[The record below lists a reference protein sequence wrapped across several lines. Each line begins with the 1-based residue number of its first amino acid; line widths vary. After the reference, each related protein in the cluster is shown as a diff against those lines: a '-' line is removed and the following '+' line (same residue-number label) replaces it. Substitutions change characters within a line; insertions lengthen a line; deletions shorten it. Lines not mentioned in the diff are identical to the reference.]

1 MEVSYRRDLNHNY
14 MILEN
19 EKITGN
25 EYPVRMIEQN
35 HIPELLPFQLRKMN
49 GKTFLYYEI
58 TSRQPL
64 IQIYDT
70 VSMRSRDIE
79 QLLIG
84 IRNGIERAHQYL
96 LSSEDILLEPEF
108 IYLNMGTGQ
117 VQLCCIPL
125 LERKEGPSFLPL
137 AEFILKKLDHAD
149 RRAVDLGYELFA
161 WVSQENFSFQ
171 ECLKELLKENF
182 SSHSEGKEHTGDR
195 LSRDFLPETE
205 WEADREEKTGI
216 NRNEIIRTG
225 EEGKGKNG
233 LKKHSVKNVLLCLAV
248 VAVIML
254 LFGAIVYFGRLD
266 LTQTGGLAFL
276 FLSLLWIVY
285 SVAEGRRQKKK
296 TYWLEEEENQEEE
309 EWMETLLSDLYDTET
324 EEDRTF
330 RRNKERTVKELWE
343 SGEPED
349 TCGETRCL
357 TEAEYEPVLRLVS
370 MVRSQYPD
378 IELTKEK
385 VIIGKKR
392 EQADI
397 CLKQDC
403 VSRIHAR
410 LERQGD
416 GYYLTDLN
424 SMNGTFVNGERLR
437 PNEKRQIYAGDKIS
451 FASLRYTV
459 K

>member
-137 AEFILKKLDHAD
+137 AEVILKKLDHAD

-248 VAVIML
+248 VVVIML